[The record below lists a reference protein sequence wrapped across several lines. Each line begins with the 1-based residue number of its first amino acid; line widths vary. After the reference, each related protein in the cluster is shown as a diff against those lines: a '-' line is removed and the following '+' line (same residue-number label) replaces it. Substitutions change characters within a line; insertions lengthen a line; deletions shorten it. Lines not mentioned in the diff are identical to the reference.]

1 VRSTELE
8 SGEYEEE
15 DEEDNPTPRTPHP
28 APLHPVHPLILDIL
42 ILTLP
47 HKATINAKNREK
59 FAFQVLTKDFK
70 YVILILIRKN
80 YLLPQ

>member
-8 SGEYEEE
+8 NGEYEEE
-15 DEEDNPTPRTPHP
+15 DEEDNPAPRTPHP
-28 APLHPVHPLILDIL
+28 AHFESLTSSENPHLHPVHPFILDIL

-59 FAFQVLTKDFK
+59 FAF
-70 YVILILIRKN
+70 
-80 YLLPQ
+80 

>member
-1 VRSTELE
+1 MRSTELE

-47 HKATINAKNREK
+47 HKAKNNAKKNREK
-59 FAFQVLTKDFK
+59 FDFWC
-70 YVILILIRKN
+70 
-80 YLLPQ
+80 

>member
-1 VRSTELE
+1 MRSTELE

-47 HKATINAKNREK
+47 HKATINAKK
-59 FAFQVLTKDFK
+59 TA
-70 YVILILIRKN
+70 KN
-80 YLLPQ
+80 LLFRY